1 MGKAKAGL
9 ILGIVSCVLAVIS
22 WFIFTWAALVAL
34 PLAIV
39 GLVLSAKAGKAAKA
53 NGQKSSVATAGLVL
67 GIVATALSGVGM
79 ACVIC
84 ASCVIIGVGAAI

>member
-9 ILGIVSCVLAVIS
+9 VLGIVSCALAVIS
-22 WFIFTWAALVAL
+22 WVIFTWAALVAL

-39 GLVLSAKAGKAAKA
+39 GLVLSAKAGKA
-53 NGQKSSVATAGLVL
+53 QKSGVATAGLIL
-67 GIVATALSGVGM
+67 GIIATVLSGIGM

-84 ASCVIIGVGAAI
+84 AICVFIGIGAAA

>member
-9 ILGIVSCVLAVIS
+9 VLGIVSCVLAVIS
-22 WFIFTWAALVAL
+22 WFIFSWAALVAL

-39 GLVLSAKAGKAAKA
+39 GLVLSAKAGKA
-53 NGQKSSVATAGLVL
+53 QKSGVATAGLIL
-67 GIVATALSGVGM
+67 GIIATVLSGIGM

-84 ASCVIIGVGAAI
+84 AICVIIGIGAAA

>member
-9 ILGIVSCVLAVIS
+9 VLGIISCVLAVIS
-22 WFIFTWAALVAL
+22 WSIFTWAALVAL

-39 GLVLSAKAGKAAKA
+39 GLVLSAKAGKA
-53 NGQKSSVATAGLVL
+53 QKSGVATAGLIL
-67 GIVATALSGVGM
+67 GIIATVLSGIGM

-84 ASCVIIGVGAAI
+84 AICVIIGVGAAA